1 MFSYEE
7 NEKAV
12 NKAIFKCL
20 NERFEFG
27 GFDEPESFS
36 GNTTGGM
43 SIKQGYEIPKKI
55 DIKLEITSKNKKQ
68 VVGNVFT
75 KNPKTGKPIEFKN
88 VVFEKAESDWTTPE
102 WADQLEGMWHEI
114 DSDAS
119 ASDYETEY
127 RGLFGFIES
136 IVECKY
142 PKDYNGF
149 GSHES
154 YTIYPLLNKLVK
166 KGSISLPNPF
176 FKK

>member
-12 NKAIFKCL
+12 SKAIMKCL

-55 DIKLEITSKNKKQ
+55 DIKLEITSKDKNK

-88 VVFEKAESDWTTPE
+88 VVFEKLELDWSSPQ
-102 WADQLEGMWHEI
+102 WVDPLVGMWHET
-114 DSDAS
+114 DSDTS
-119 ASDYETEY
+119 ASDYKTEY

-136 IVECKY
+136 IVKCKY
-142 PKDYNGF
+142 PKGYDGF
-149 GSHES
+149 GSHEC
-154 YTIYPLLNKLVK
+154 YTIYPLMNKLVK

>member
-12 NKAIFKCL
+12 KKAIMKCL

-27 GFDEPESFS
+27 GFDEPESFC

-55 DIKLEITSKNKKQ
+55 DIKLEITSKDKDN

-75 KNPKTGKPIEFKN
+75 KNPKTGKPIEFTN
-88 VVFEKAESDWTTPE
+88 VVFEKFESEYTEFQWIDKMNGLWF
-102 WADQLEGMWHEI
+102 EI

-119 ASDYETEY
+119 ASDYKTEY

-136 IVECKY
+136 IVKCKY
-142 PKDYNGF
+142 PKDYDGF
-149 GSHES
+149 GAHEC
-154 YTIYPLLNKLVK
+154 YTIYPLMNKLVK
-166 KGSISLPNPF
+166 QGSISLPNPF